1 MVILETIAVAF
12 SMYSAIPVPQF
23 EWTQKNMKYALCAF
37 PLIGLLIGLVCW
49 GIAAVCGAAGIPDV
63 FRAALLTTVPVLLTG
78 GIHLDGFADT
88 SDALASHADR
98 RKKLEI
104 LSDPHVG
111 SFAVIKIC
119 CVFLAVFAAWA
130 SLKTFLPLP
139 FILSFIMSRVLSALA
154 VSAFPMAKKT
164 GLAYT
169 FAKSS
174 DRKRVCAILI
184 IADILLFAVMSFSS
198 LPGLFMALAA
208 HIVFA
213 VYYAVSRRVF
223 GGITGDLAGW
233 FLTLAEMWML
243 IAAVITEIIL

>member
-12 SMYSAIPVPQF
+12 SMYSAIPTPQF
-23 EWTQKNMKYALCAF
+23 EWTEKNMKYALCAF
-37 PLIGLLIGLVCW
+37 PLIGVVIGFVCW
-49 GIAAVCGAAGIPDV
+49 AIAALCGVVGIPAI
-63 FRAALLTTVPVLLTG
+63 FQAALLCAAPVLITG

-98 RKKLEI
+98 QKKLEI

-119 CVFLAVFAAWA
+119 VYFIIMFAAWA
-130 SLKTFLPLP
+130 SLRTFMPVP
-139 FILSFIMSRVLSALA
+139 FICSFCMSRVLSALA

-169 FAKSS
+169 FAVSS
-174 DRKRVCAILI
+174 ERKRVCGILI
-184 IADILLFAVMSFSS
+184 VADILLFAAMAIAS
-198 LPGLFMALAA
+198 LVGLFMALAA
-208 HIVFA
+208 HLMFA
-213 VYYAVSRRVF
+213 VYYAISRRIF

-243 IAAVITEIIL
+243 IIAVITEILI